1 MYDFLTGKS
10 PIGLNVPKNLDLRV
24 QETNTMQIAKY
35 FINR

>member
-10 PIGLNVPKNLDLRV
+10 SIGLNVPKNLDLRV

-35 FINR
+35 FLIR